1 MLMLDLFVAF
11 RSMESP
17 SASTDT
23 LTSQI
28 QDDSDFEVEPD
39 LPTLKQVLG
48 EDTVRKLKPKEK
60 KRQDVINGTKTL
72 FLATFLVYEVFSFV
86 GWKENFVEKFRQTK
100 N

>member
-1 MLMLDLFVAF
+1 MLLLDLFVTF

-23 LTSQI
+23 LTNQI

-60 KRQDVINGTKTL
+60 KRQDVINGTKL
-72 FLATFLVYEVFSFV
+72 CFLQHFFV
-86 GWKENFVEKFRQTK
+86 
-100 N
+100 